1 MSEKEEIIFKLFK
14 SILFGLLPIVVFCWL
29 TIWDPLFL
37 NPIEK
42 DLRFIF
48 QKKNE
53 TKGIITKAEWFEEFV
68 EVSDHE
74 GGYVEGYK
82 YSYVFSAV
90 GGKKITSEGFT
101 FQELPN
107 EKQISQIPFQVNVE
121 YINENPRINRI
132 VGLPKN
138 NESLWDVLS
147 NMLLLPILF
156 FAICCYI
163 SFKLIKSA
171 VLEYRIETKRNNER
185 LKMAEVAGF
194 INQTYFEDG
203 NKETNQ
209 KLKALAEKRKAA
221 KQKILFNQRERDKL
235 N

>member
-1 MSEKEEIIFKLFK
+1 MKKQEEINEWMQNLLQSEKVEIIFKLFK

-53 TKGIITKAEWFEEFV
+53 TKGIITKAEYFEEFV

-74 GGYVEGYK
+74 GGYVDGYE
-82 YSYVFSAV
+82 YSYTFFAL

-107 EKQISQIPFQVNVE
+107 KKQISQIPSQVNVE
-121 YINENPRINRI
+121 YLNENPRINRI
-132 VGLPKN
+132 VGLPEN
-138 NESLWDVLS
+138 NESLLDVLS
-147 NMLLLPILF
+147 NMLVLPILF

-163 SFKLIKSA
+163 SFKLIKPA
-171 VLEYRIETKRNNER
+171 VLEYRIETKRNKT
-185 LKMAEVAGF
+185 L
-194 INQTYFEDG
+194 
-203 NKETNQ
+203 
-209 KLKALAEKRKAA
+209 L
-221 KQKILFNQRERDKL
+221 
-235 N
+235 